1 MKAFVAANHPEVNI
15 VKASGG
21 SGAKFPRYKFKNVR
35 LVSASELAEKHTVLE
50 AWTVPKNCAEYKAGS
65 IFKVT
70 NIWYRIH

>member
-21 SGAKFPRYKFKNVR
+21 SGAKFPRYKFKNVQ

-50 AWTVPKNCAEYKAGS
+50 AWTVPKN
-65 IFKVT
+65 
-70 NIWYRIH
+70 